1 MKEEKKYMYEK
12 MATLEKDLSS
22 KEFSDRKYDDLE
34 GQMNRLKMEIKDLED
49 LNYQKQSIINDYSRK
64 ITES

>member
-12 MATLEKDLSS
+12 MSTLERDLST
-22 KEFSDRKYDDLE
+22 KEFSDRKFDDLE
-34 GQMNRLKMEIKDLED
+34 GQMNRLKMEIRDLED